1 MIIIYDF
8 IKLMTSDD
16 QTELYTSRSEWHESE
31 TLYRENETQVSEE

>member
-8 IKLMTSDD
+8 IKLMISDD
-16 QTELYTSRSEWHESE
+16 QTELHTSKSEWHESK